1 MKVKRKNAP
10 HLADQVQDGAELIIL
25 VGAKAW
31 QAWDKGNGIEWS
43 LLAQAL
49 QTDPKQK
56 PVILGQSQLEDINDL
71 NLVENDRT
79 FVRLCQFGKFSHSEE
94 LPAVVANLAKN
105 TNVQTLTLCD
115 NLGNLQKDGNLSAW
129 LKRTREQQGES
140 VADMV
145 AKSVGKKS
153 PMIDFSSEKPTQKQ
167 IAEAFLDWIDKPI
180 RRDIH
185 AGKPLEYNGLYW
197 EQMPEHHLQRK
208 VMDFYDEF
216 GGDYTAR
223 HLKSIAD
230 LIVLKAEEIPA
241 QNPDFIG
248 FQNGVL
254 NKKTGEFMPHNINHF
269 LRGIDKFNCNT
280 QSKNTPHFDDWI
292 EFVSNGNTYKKN
304 AILAGLYMVL
314 TNRYEWGLFL
324 EATGVAGAGKSV
336 FSQIA
341 STING
346 ESNTVSLSLQELE
359 IDKKRAMLIGK
370 SLAIFP
376 DQKTYRGS
384 ADELKA
390 ITGGDSVTA
399 KINYVDDFSIK
410 LTPVFML
417 VTNHPLDFI
426 DKNGGIR
433 RRRIII
439 PFDRAIPKEKKDV
452 HFSEKVK
459 SEVYGIVNK
468 LLSLF
473 PEPDTARSILEEY
486 KELDEGRSIKREANH
501 LIDFLGHFE
510 LREHRT
516 EKALRMGSARGGF
529 IPYGDKMGKP
539 DSIYSAYL
547 FFCECNGLTPINR
560 FVFNNS
566 IADSFKECGEKIPY
580 EVKMYYGSQ
589 TTNAFWKNRD
599 LSIRQWEG

>member
-10 HLADQVQDGAELIIL
+10 HLADQAQDGAELIIL

-56 PVILGQSQLEDINDL
+56 PVILGQSQLEEINAL

-180 RRDIH
+180 RRDINE
-185 AGKPLEYNGLYW
+185 GKPLEYNGLYW

-208 VMDFYDEF
+208 VLDFYDEF

-223 HLKSIAD
+223 HLKSIAE
-230 LIVLKAEEIPA
+230 LIVLKTEGIPA
-241 QNPDFIG
+241 QSPDFIG

-269 LRGIDKFNCNT
+269 LRGIEKFNCNT
-280 QSKNTPHFDDWI
+280 QRKNTPHFDDWI
-292 EFVSNGNTYKKN
+292 EFVSNGNTNKKN

-314 TNRYEWGLFL
+314 TNRHEWGLFL

-341 STING
+341 SIING
-346 ESNTVSLSLQELE
+346 GSNTAYISLQELE

-370 SLAIFP
+370 SLAISP
-376 DQKTYRGS
+376 DQKPYKGS

-390 ITGGDSVTA
+390 ITGGDSVTV
-399 KINYVDDFSIK
+399 KRNYVDDFAAR
-410 LTPVFML
+410 LNPVFML
-417 VTNHPLDFI
+417 ITNYPLLFTDR
-426 DKNGGIR
+426 NGGIA

-439 PFDRAIPKEKKDV
+439 PFDRAVPKEKKDV
-452 HFSEKVK
+452 HFSEKVQ

-468 LLSLF
+468 LLALF
-473 PEPDTARSILEEY
+473 PNPDKARAILEEY
-486 KELDEGRSIKREANH
+486 KELDEGKHIKRESNH

-510 LREHRT
+510 LREHRNGQ
-516 EKALRMGSARGGF
+516 ALRVGSARGGF
-529 IPYGDKMGKP
+529 VPYGAQTKP
-539 DSIYSAYL
+539 DGLYSAYR
-547 FFCECNGLTPINR
+547 FYCECSGLNPINK
-560 FVFNNS
+560 FVFTNA
-566 IADSFKECGEKIPY
+566 IGDAFKECGEKIPY